1 MGGGRGRTE
10 TAPQRTGTD
19 LRDGINGIMR
29 PTVNSPLDSAE
40 FSRDP
45 YPLLA
50 TLRARG
56 PVQRVRTDNGR
67 TTWIVT
73 GWAEARAALADARL
87 SKDTA
92 RYFADRPGNRRLAPA
107 VSRTMLATDPP
118 HHGRLR
124 KLAMKAFTPAAV
136 ARLEPR
142 IRAIA
147 QELAGALAARGS
159 ADLVGE
165 FAVPLPIT
173 VISEL
178 LGVPEPDRAA
188 VRSWSHDL
196 FAAAAPDT
204 VDRASHALSDYMT
217 RLIAA
222 RREALGDDVLSGLIA
237 ARDEAD
243 RLSEAELVSLAVL
256 LVVAGHETTTHL
268 IGNGM
273 VALLQDDALRSR
285 LRADP
290 GLLPAAVEEF
300 LRYDSPI
307 TLATFRFATEPFELG
322 GVGIGAGDVV
332 LVSPGG
338 ANRDPA
344 RFVTPDEVR
353 LDRHRRTEPWDAPGP
368 PDRPGCPRPE
378 GGPGPGR
385 PGGHLSFGHGPHH
398 CLGAPL
404 ARLEAR
410 IAFEVLLTRF
420 PGIRP
425 AVDSWDALEWRHSRL
440 MHGPARLP
448 VVLGP

>member
-1 MGGGRGRTE
+1 
-10 TAPQRTGTD
+10 
-19 LRDGINGIMR
+19 MR
-29 PTVNSPLDSAE
+29 PTVNNPLDSAE

-50 TLRARG
+50 ALRARG
-56 PVQRVRTDNGR
+56 PVQRVPTDNGR
-67 TTWIVT
+67 TTWVVT

-118 HHGRLR
+118 DHGRLR
-124 KLAMKAFTPAAV
+124 RLAMKAFTPAAV

-147 QELAGALAARGS
+147 EELADALAARGQ
-159 ADLVGE
+159 ADLVEG
-165 FAVPLPIT
+165 FAEPLPIT

-188 VRSWSHDL
+188 VRRWSHDL
-196 FAAAAPDT
+196 FAAADPDA

-222 RREALGDDVLSGLIA
+222 RREHLGDDVLSGLIA

-307 TLATFRFATEPFELG
+307 TLATFRFATKTFGLG
-322 GVGIGAGDVV
+322 GARISAGEVV
-332 LVSPGG
+332 LVSLGA

-344 RFVTPDEVR
+344 RFVAPDEVR
-353 LDRHRRTEPWDAPGP
+353 LDRHRRTERTEPAEATKAWDADAPAS
-368 PDRPGCPRPE
+368 PDRPRCPRSPE
-378 GGPGPGR
+378 GIPGPDR

-425 AVDSWDALEWRHSRL
+425 AVDGWDALEWRHTRL
-440 MHGPARLP
+440 MHGPAGLP